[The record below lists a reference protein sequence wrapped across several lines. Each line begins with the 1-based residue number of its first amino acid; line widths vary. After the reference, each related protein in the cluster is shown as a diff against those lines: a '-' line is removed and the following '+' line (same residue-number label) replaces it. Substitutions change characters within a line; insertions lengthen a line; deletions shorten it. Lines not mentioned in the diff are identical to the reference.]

1 MTIFIFLLQVRP
13 ESFQILSCMS
23 CLKLFRILHTSHA
36 SLRFSYLNNRW
47 KPWSNGYGRR
57 LTLGSNPSPDG
68 HFVTSICYKKLYCFF
83 NKIPTK
89 KERQFLN
96 NITFLVLKICTNG
109 TNCFWMAEYCEF
121 FMRQSVTDVR
131 HDILYFIPFS
141 GEFRS
146 SLIETLIHQMP
157 FECCNQCMFP
167 TFN

>member
-109 TNCFWMAEYCEF
+109 IPIAFEWLNIANFSCAS
-121 FMRQSVTDVR
+121 QS
-131 HDILYFIPFS
+131 L
-141 GEFRS
+141 
-146 SLIETLIHQMP
+146 TLDTIFCTSFHSVVNLDQV
-157 FECCNQCMFP
+157 
-167 TFN
+167 

>member
-1 MTIFIFLLQVRP
+1 MTKFVGYILDNYFEGSFLLSTWNHFLTVVNR
-13 ESFQILSCMS
+13 
-23 CLKLFRILHTSHA
+23 T
-36 SLRFSYLNNRW
+36 NNHLE
-47 KPWSNGYGRR
+47 GY
-57 LTLGSNPSPDG
+57 N
-68 HFVTSICYKKLYCFF
+68 KKLYCFF

>member
-1 MTIFIFLLQVRP
+1 MLLYVFLILTIDGSPGRMVTVEDWRWVRIP
-13 ESFQILSCMS
+13 ARMDILS
-23 CLKLFRILHTSHA
+23 HQ
-36 SLRFSYLNNRW
+36 
-47 KPWSNGYGRR
+47 
-57 LTLGSNPSPDG
+57 
-68 HFVTSICYKKLYCFF
+68 FF
-83 NKIPTK
+83 IRNCIVFLIKYQQKRKDRPGW
-89 KERQFLN
+89 QFLN

-109 TNCFWMAEYCEF
+109 TNCFWMAEYCKF

>member
-68 HFVTSICYKKLYCFF
+68 HFVTSIFYKKLYCFF
-83 NKIPTK
+83 LIKYQQKRKDRPGW
-89 KERQFLN
+89 QFLN

-109 TNCFWMAEYCEF
+109 IPIAFEWLSIANFSCTS
-121 FMRQSVTDVR
+121 QS
-131 HDILYFIPFS
+131 L
-141 GEFRS
+141 
-146 SLIETLIHQMP
+146 TLDTIFCTSFHSVVNLDQV
-157 FECCNQCMFP
+157 
-167 TFN
+167 